1 MSSPDTTVGRL
12 AAFRARVAGASARR
26 AGQPSSDCPYKLNGS
41 FRERTLGRYWVRGWV
56 RADMV
61 LRESAT

>member
-1 MSSPDTTVGRL
+1 MNGGVGVGRL

-26 AGQPSSDCPYKLNGS
+26 AGQPSTSVPYKVAGS
-41 FRERTLGRYWVRGWV
+41 YRERTLARFWMRGWV

-61 LRESAT
+61 LSDTTT

>member
-1 MSSPDTTVGRL
+1 MSDAAYIGRL

-26 AGQPSSDCPYKLNGS
+26 AGQPSTACPYKVAGP
-41 FRERTLGRYWVRGWV
+41 FRERTLARYWIRGWV

-61 LRESAT
+61 LREAAT